1 MAHNAGVNDNAVN
14 KESAMAATIVTENC
28 RYISPV
34 EPPSNAIGTNTAER
48 TSTIPTSAPSS
59 AITRSTFSTT
69 TIASSTSRPMART
82 RPNIVR
88 VLMVKPATERTANVP
103 SMTTGTAIV
112 GISVARK
119 FCKNKYIT
127 MKTKTMASTS
137 VLTTSCMDIL
147 MKGVVS

>member
-1 MAHNAGVNDNAVN
+1 
-14 KESAMAATIVTENC
+14 MAATIVTENC

-34 EPPSNAIGTNTAER
+34 EPPSNAIGTNTADR
-48 TSTIPTSAPSS
+48 TSTIPTSAPCICDIDLCVASLGERCSS